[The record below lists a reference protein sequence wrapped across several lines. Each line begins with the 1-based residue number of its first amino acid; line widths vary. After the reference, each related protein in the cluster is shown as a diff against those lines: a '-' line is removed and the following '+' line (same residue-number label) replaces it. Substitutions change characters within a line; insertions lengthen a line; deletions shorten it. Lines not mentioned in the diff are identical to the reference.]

1 MAMPLAL
8 DSPLRVTR
16 VSPERE
22 LSFVCSSIGLVASAG
37 ARRVT
42 HVGLDHA
49 VVILA
54 EAQAFARAQGM
65 VVRAQPG
72 MGRVDLVVEP
82 IG

>member
-1 MAMPLAL
+1 MPLAL
-8 DSPLRVTR
+8 DRPLRVAR

-22 LSFVCSSIGLVASAG
+22 LSFVCTSVGLVAAGG

-42 HVGLDHA
+42 HVGLEHA

-54 EAQAFARAQGM
+54 EAQAFGRARGV
-65 VVRAQPG
+65 VVRAQPVT
-72 MGRVDLVVEP
+72 GRVDLVVEP